1 MNIGELTLN
10 QNKCYKQYLKLI
22 YVKTCLIRGNLVIV
36 YTRKKIS
43 RKLYFRKKIKENLLI
58 MNVKI
63 INLVTEKTGSP
74 TNLMENK
81 YNRNSMEA

>member
-1 MNIGELTLN
+1 MLLD
-10 QNKCYKQYLKLI
+10 
-22 YVKTCLIRGNLVIV
+22 VKTCLIRGNLVIA

-43 RKLYFRKKIKENLLI
+43 RKMYFRKKIKENLLI
-58 MNVKI
+58 INVKI

-81 YNRNSMEA
+81 YNRNPMEA